1 MQQSK
6 QNHRTRGQQRDPSK
20 IKPKFKEQREEE
32 IKLNP
37 LRPLNQKQAQYI
49 KLLQEKPVVVA
60 TGFAGT
66 SKSYIPTVMAGDAY
80 KLGTINRIIVTRPA
94 VSSSKSVG
102 FTSGDFSTKMTMWLG
117 GVVPIL
123 KERLGPMFDIAL
135 EKGDIEF
142 MPLEVVKSISVSNAF
157 FLVEEASDL
166 TKDEVIKLITRMG
179 KDSTLVLAGDIRQ
192 AELKG
197 ESGLVWLANFIQRH
211 DMNDVFGFIDFNET
225 NDIVRSD
232 AVRKF
237 IVNLVR
243 DEKKGIN

>member
-94 VSSSKSVG
+94 ISSSKSVG

-142 MPLEVVKSISVSNAF
+142 IPLEVVKSISVSNAF

-166 TKDEVIKLITRMG
+166 TKEEVIKLITRMG
-179 KDSTLVLAGDIRQ
+179 KDSTLVLAGDVRQ

-197 ESGLVWLANFIQRH
+197 ESGLVWLTNFIQRH